1 VGCIVENPG
10 VFFSIFLTDQSSMFA
25 VHIIGMLV
33 KDLRLSSLSERGYPD
48 NTANSFL
55 VCLYILEIEQIKY
68 IYNMSTVLC
77 VFHQEIIPVK
87 IIDNKNLRK
96 KTLSSLYFVL
106 DSLSLYYLISISS
119 QSFTK
124 VECESICIAY
134 S

>member
-87 IIDNKNLRK
+87 IIDNNNLRK
-96 KTLSSLYFVL
+96 NYLLIVFCFSTL
-106 DSLSLYYLISISS
+106 SLSLSLLPNQHFVPVFY
-119 QSFTK
+119 K
-124 VECESICIAY
+124 GRV
-134 S
+134 